1 MQKSEQKFLYSRLR
15 QQSFSTDFS
24 NCPLLTQLKA
34 VVGALLPAVEASI
47 KHKYTSIGKQNR
59 EENR

>member
-15 QQSFSTDFS
+15 QQSCTDFS